1 MVKES
6 RTYST
11 NGKGDSVCFI
21 RITGDDWSLIT
32 EGVGKDRAESF
43 KRALIRLVE
52 LTTYNVDKIEQIVR
66 HK

>member
-1 MVKES
+1 
-6 RTYST
+6 
-11 NGKGDSVCFI
+11 
-21 RITGDDWSLIT
+21 
-32 EGVGKDRAESF
+32 VGKDRAESF